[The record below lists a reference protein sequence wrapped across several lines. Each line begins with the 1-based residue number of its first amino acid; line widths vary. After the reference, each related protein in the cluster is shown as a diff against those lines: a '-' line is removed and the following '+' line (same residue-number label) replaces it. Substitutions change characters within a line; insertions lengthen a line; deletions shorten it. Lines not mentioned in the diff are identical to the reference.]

1 VRTPTAARRRTPWTV
16 AALLGAVLLAG
27 CTAAQ
32 PPGTEPTP
40 TPTAATPS
48 AEPSVEAA
56 PDVPAGDGGPVDSFR
71 TWLAASRTPDVGTA
85 CGYMTPELAQSM
97 VDEITAQGF
106 PGITDCASLIETTAG
121 LYAAVGQSAETV
133 VELREQT
140 DQQAVLHVVY
150 VEGSSC
156 GRIVLVPG
164 DGHWVLTE
172 RSQEEC

>member
-1 VRTPTAARRRTPWTV
+1 MDVSQPTAFRRRRSPWLV
-16 AALLGAVLLAG
+16 APLLGAVLVSG
-27 CTAAQ
+27 CTA
-32 PPGTEPTP
+32 TEPDDASPTP
-40 TPTAATPS
+40 TPSPTAPDTQ
-48 AEPSVEAA
+48 AA
-56 PDVPAGDGGPVDSFR
+56 PETPVGDSGPEDSFR
-71 TWLAASRTPDVGTA
+71 TWLAASRAPDVATA
-85 CGYMTPELAQSM
+85 CGYMTPELAQRM

-140 DQQAVLHVVY
+140 DEQAVLHVVY

-164 DGHWVLTE
+164 DGHWVMTE

>member
-1 VRTPTAARRRTPWTV
+1 MRTPTAARRRTPWT
-16 AALLGAVLLAG
+16 AAPLLCAVLLTG
-27 CTAAQ
+27 CTGGAAQ
-32 PPGTEPTP
+32 TPGTEPTP
-40 TPTAATPS
+40 TPTATS
-48 AEPSVEAA
+48 AELSVEAA

-71 TWLAASRTPDVGTA
+71 TWLAASRTPDVETA

-106 PGITDCASLIETTAG
+106 PGITDCASLIEMTAG

-140 DQQAVLHVVY
+140 DEQAVLHVVY

-156 GRIVLVPG
+156 GRIVLAPA
-164 DGHWVLTE
+164 DGRWVLTE
-172 RSQEEC
+172 RSTEEC